1 MRGSIR
7 VNQGKR
13 GKSYSVVIDI
23 PSQDGKRR
31 QHRRTFPTRKLA
43 QEYLAKTL
51 GEVYGGV
58 YVAPS
63 GQTVAAYLGEWLR
76 TVSTGTT
83 LSPATLLN
91 YEKAIKRLVPLIGS
105 VRLDRLDQMGIQRAY
120 GELAGK
126 YAASTLALTHACLS
140 KALRQAVGWKRLA
153 RNPSNGLRAPSHPKS
168 SAEAWSAEQASVFL
182 AFVRGGWLGE
192 RVDAVTD
199 GALHEHGG
207 HVLEFDSVVGAEQV
221 AGFDVPERPI
231 ALPLDADED
240 AGRVVAHSLY
250 PLYALALWTGMREGE
265 LLALTWADVNL
276 DGALLTVRRTV
287 SVGRDR
293 KEFVR
298 PGTKGGPGRRVSLG
312 PEAVSLLRLHR
323 RGVVDAG
330 EHEEER
336 LGGVSLLDEMV
347 SPRFEQV
354 IGDRG
359 MAPKFEQNLPEFGAG
374 QVGNRARGAIVLPH
388 PTSWV
393 FCRADGSRVS
403 GVQARMRLLRLV
415 RRLGLPEIGFHGL
428 RHTHATLGLE
438 AGVHPKVMAERLGH
452 RTVGI
457 TLDVYSH
464 VTHGLDQRAAEAVE
478 RRLAG

>member
-1 MRGSIR
+1 VRGSIR

-13 GKSYSVVIDI
+13 GKSYSVVIDV
-23 PSQDGKRR
+23 PSADGRRR

-63 GQTVAAYLGEWLR
+63 GQTVAAYLDEWLR

-91 YEKAIKRLVPLIGS
+91 YEKAIRRLVPLIGG
-105 VRLDRLDQMGIQRAY
+105 VRLDRLDQMRIQRAY
-120 GELAGK
+120 GELAGR
-126 YAASTLALTHACLS
+126 YAASTVALTHACLS
-140 KALRQAVGWKRLA
+140 KALRQAVGWRRLA
-153 RNPSNGLRAPSHPKS
+153 RNPLDGVSVPSHPKS
-168 SAEAWSAEQASVFL
+168 SAEAWSAEQAGRFL
-182 AFVRGGWLGE
+182 AGIAG
-192 RVDAVTD
+192 DA
-199 GALHEHGG
+199 L
-207 HVLEFDSVVGAEQV
+207 
-221 AGFDVPERPI
+221 RP
-231 ALPLDADED
+231 LF
-240 AGRVVAHSLY
+240 
-250 PLYALALWTGMREGE
+250 ALALWTGMREGE
-265 LLALTWADVNL
+265 LLALTWADVDL

-312 PEAVSLLRLHR
+312 PEAVSLLRSIVPPSQEDGKGANHRLVQR
-323 RGVVDAG
+323 RGGLGADVLVGDADRRYRDLIAVIPTMGRAADGDVPSVVPNLL
-330 EHEEER
+330 HEGR
-336 LGGVSLLDEMV
+336 GVG
-347 SPRFEQV
+347 PRKPVARDILRV
-354 IGDRG
+354 IE
-359 MAPKFEQNLPEFGAG
+359 KHES
-374 QVGNRARGAIVLPH
+374 
-388 PTSWV
+388 SWV

-464 VTHGLDQRAAEAVE
+464 VTQGLDQRAAEAVE

>member
-153 RNPSNGLRAPSHPKS
+153 RNPLDGVSAPSHPKS

-276 DGALLTVRRTV
+276 DGAVLTVRRTV

-312 PEAVSLLRLHR
+312 PEAVSLLRYHLAAQVEQFGPVPVR
-323 RGVVDAG
+323 NGVAG
-330 EHEEER
+330 VATER
-336 LGGVSLLDEMV
+336 SAPPNDGGVGGATERAADKGLGLDQFSARSGMNV
-347 SPRFEQV
+347 ILHPRFH
-354 IGDRG
+354 D
-359 MAPKFEQNLPEFGAG
+359 A
-374 QVGNRARGAIVLPH
+374 
-388 PTSWV
+388 SWV
-393 FCRADGSRVS
+393 FARADGERVS

-415 RRLGLPEIGFHGL
+415 RRLRLPEIGFHGL
-428 RHTHATLGLE
+428 RHTHATALLE
-438 AGVHPKVMAERLGH
+438 AGVNPKVVAERLGH
-452 RTVGI
+452 ARVGI

-464 VTHGLDQRAAEAVE
+464 VSARMDQQAAEAVE